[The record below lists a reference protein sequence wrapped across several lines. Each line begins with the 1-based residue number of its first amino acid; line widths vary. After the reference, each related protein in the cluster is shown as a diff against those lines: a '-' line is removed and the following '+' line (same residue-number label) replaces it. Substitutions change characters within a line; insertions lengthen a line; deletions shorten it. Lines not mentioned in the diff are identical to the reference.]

1 MVKDDNF
8 PQRRLS
14 LGRNN
19 YGNETLLARVQTG
32 LSTRL
37 MLAHCGLFEFK
48 ETIDVMVK

>member
-1 MVKDDNF
+1 MVKDGKF

-14 LGRNN
+14 LGRNK

-37 MLAHCGLFEFK
+37 MLAHCGLLKFK
-48 ETIDVMVK
+48 ETTGVIVQ